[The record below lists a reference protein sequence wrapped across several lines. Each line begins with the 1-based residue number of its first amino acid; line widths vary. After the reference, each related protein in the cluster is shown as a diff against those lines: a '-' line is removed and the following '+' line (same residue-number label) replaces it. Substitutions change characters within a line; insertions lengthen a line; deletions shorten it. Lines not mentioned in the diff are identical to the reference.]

1 MSKSIEQLKTYLQ
14 QNNIRHVFVLTD
26 ANVDELYPHYLD
38 PLSALAQVDKM
49 VVPAQESSKSI
60 EQATAIWQHLL
71 LKGYDKELCIINFGG
86 GMVCDLGG
94 FVAATYKRGV
104 HCINYPT
111 TLLAM
116 IDAAHGGKT
125 AVNMDGIKNCVG
137 LIRQPDLVVD
147 PDLDLLKTLPHQE
160 LLSGFGELIKYAIIS
175 SRDLFKQLQTVT
187 TLSAEVIRPE
197 WIAHC
202 INFKNKVVAI
212 DPEDKKERHIL
223 NFGHTFGH
231 AFESLYAAEGHPIPH
246 GVAVAYGM
254 AYELPWASTL
264 QGEDF
269 EEEFEVLNLIGRFYD
284 IPDLTSNMFKTLEK
298 YMRQD
303 KKNKGGNEGEKGS
316 TVSYALEHLRTFK
329 LFDGFS
335 YK

>member
-1 MSKSIEQLKTYLQ
+1 MNKSIVQLKNYLQ
-14 QNNIRHVFVLTD
+14 HNNIHQVLVLTD

-38 PLSALAQVDKM
+38 PLQSIAQVDKL
-49 VVPAQESSKSI
+49 VIPADESSKSL
-60 EQATAIWQHLL
+60 EQATEIWHYMLN
-71 LKGYDKELCIINFGG
+71 KGYDKHLCMVNFGG

-104 HCINYPT
+104 HCVNYPT

-125 AVNMDGIKNCVG
+125 AVNMEGIKNCVG

-197 WIAHC
+197 WIVHC

>member
-1 MSKSIEQLKTYLQ
+1 MNKSIEQLKNYLQ
-14 QNNIRHVFVLTD
+14 HNNIHQVLVLTD

-38 PLSALAQVDKM
+38 PLQSIAQVDKL
-49 VVPAQESSKSI
+49 VIPAQESSKSI

-104 HCINYPT
+104 RCVNYPT

-147 PDLDLLKTLPHQE
+147 PDLDLLKTLPQQE
-160 LLSGFGELIKYAIIS
+160 LLSGFGELIKYALIS
-175 SRDLFKQLQTVT
+175 SKDLFHQLQTIT
-187 TLSAEVIRPE
+187 SLSADSIKPE
-197 WIAHC
+197 WVAHC
-202 INFKNKVVAI
+202 IDFKNKIVAI

-231 AFESLYAAEGHPIPH
+231 AFESMYAAEGRPVPH

-264 QGEDF
+264 QDTCF
-269 EEEFEVLNLIGRFYD
+269 EEEFEVLSLIGRFYD
-284 IPDLTSNMFKTLEK
+284 IPDLTSQTLKILEK
-298 YMRQD
+298 YMLQD
-303 KKNKGGNEGEKGS
+303 KKNKGDENSAKVS
-316 TVSYALEHLRTFK
+316 VVSYALEHLRTFT
-329 LFDGFS
+329 LFEGLS
-335 YK
+335 NR

>member
-1 MSKSIEQLKTYLQ
+1 MNKSIEQLKNYLQ
-14 QNNIRHVFVLTD
+14 HNNIHQVLVLTD

-38 PLSALAQVDKM
+38 PLQSIAQVDKL
-49 VVPAQESSKSI
+49 VIPADESSKSL
-60 EQATAIWQHLL
+60 EQATEIWHYMLN
-71 LKGYDKELCIINFGG
+71 KGYDKHLCMVNFGG

-104 HCINYPT
+104 HCVNYPT

-137 LIRQPDLVVD
+137 LIRQPDLVVES
-147 PDLDLLKTLPHQE
+147 DLDLLKTLPHQE
-160 LLSGFGELIKYAIIS
+160 LLSGFGELIKYALIS
-175 SRDLFKQLQTVT
+175 SKDLFHQLQTMMS
-187 TLSAEVIRPE
+187 LSAEAIRPE

-202 INFKNKVVAI
+202 IDFKNKIVAI

-231 AFESLYAAEGHPIPH
+231 AFESMYAAEGRPVPH

-264 QGEDF
+264 QDTCF
-269 EEEFEVLNLIGRFYD
+269 EEEFEVLSLIGRFYD
-284 IPDLTSNMFKTLEK
+284 IPDLTSQTLKILEK
-298 YMRQD
+298 YMLQD
-303 KKNKGGNEGEKGS
+303 KKNKGDENSAKVS
-316 TVSYALEHLRTFK
+316 VVSYALEHLRTFT
-329 LFDGFS
+329 LFEGLS
-335 YK
+335 NR

>member
-1 MSKSIEQLKTYLQ
+1 MNKSIEQLKNYLQ
-14 QNNIRHVFVLTD
+14 HNNIHQVLVLTD

-38 PLSALAQVDKM
+38 PLQSIAQVDKL
-49 VVPAQESSKSI
+49 VIPADESSKSL
-60 EQATAIWQHLL
+60 EQATEICHYMLN
-71 LKGYDKELCIINFGG
+71 KGYDKHLCMVNFGG

-104 HCINYPT
+104 HCVNYPT

-137 LIRQPDLVVD
+137 LIRQPDLVVES
-147 PDLDLLKTLPHQE
+147 DLDLLKTLPHQE
-160 LLSGFGELIKYAIIS
+160 LLSGFGELIKYALIS
-175 SRDLFKQLQTVT
+175 SKDLFHQLQTMMS
-187 TLSAEVIRPE
+187 LSAEAIRPE

>member
-1 MSKSIEQLKTYLQ
+1 MNKSIEQLKTYLQ
-14 QNNIRHVFVLTD
+14 RNRLRQVFVLTD
-26 ANVDELYPHYLD
+26 SNVAKYYPHYLD
-38 PLSALAQVDKM
+38 DLKSVAKVEMM
-49 VVPAQESSKSI
+49 VVPAKESSKSL
-60 EQATAIWQHLL
+60 EQATAIWRHLL
-71 LKGYDKELCIINFGG
+71 SRKYDKELCMINFGG

-254 AYELPWASTL
+254 AYELPWASSL
-264 QGEDF
+264 QDERF
-269 EEEFEVLNLIGRFYD
+269 EEEYDVLALISQFYD
-284 IPDLTSNMFKTLEK
+284 VPNITGHTYVMLNK
-298 YMRQD
+298 YILQD
-303 KKNKGGNEGEKGS
+303 KKNIGTEKRAN
-316 TVSYALEHLRTFK
+316 VSAVSSALEHLRTFK
-329 LFDGFS
+329 LFEGL
-335 YK
+335 

>member
-1 MSKSIEQLKTYLQ
+1 MNKSIEQLKTYLQ
-14 QNNIRHVFVLTD
+14 RNRLRQVFVLTD
-26 ANVDELYPHYLD
+26 SNVAKYYPHYLD
-38 PLSALAQVDKM
+38 DLKSVAKVDMM
-49 VVPAQESSKSI
+49 VVPAKESSKSL
-60 EQATAIWQHLL
+60 EQATAIWRHLL
-71 LKGYDKELCIINFGG
+71 SRKYDKELCMINFGG

>member
-1 MSKSIEQLKTYLQ
+1 MNKSIEQLKTYLQ

-38 PLSALAQVDKM
+38 SLNMLVQVDKM

-137 LIRQPDLVVD
+137 LIRQPDLVVES
-147 PDLDLLKTLPHQE
+147 DLDLLKTLPHQE
-160 LLSGFGELIKYAIIS
+160 LLSGFGELIKYALIS
-175 SRDLFKQLQTVT
+175 SKDLFHQLQTMMS
-187 TLSAEVIRPE
+187 LSAEAIRPE

-202 INFKNKVVAI
+202 IDFKNKIVAI

-231 AFESLYAAEGHPIPH
+231 AFESMYAAEGHPVPH

-264 QGEDF
+264 QDTCF
-269 EEEFEVLNLIGRFYD
+269 EEEFEVLSLIGRFYD
-284 IPDLTSNMFKTLEK
+284 IPDLTSQTLKILEK
-298 YMRQD
+298 YMLQD
-303 KKNKGGNEGEKGS
+303 KKNKGDENSAKVS
-316 TVSYALEHLRTFK
+316 VVSYALEHLRTFT
-329 LFDGFS
+329 LFEGLS
-335 YK
+335 NR